1 MAKVSPEADCDGR
14 PLTVDAA
21 ARHTS
26 GPGVG
31 DGLVSGARD
40 KTWRTDLFVEKK
52 KLDAVIMAKPRRR
65 DVMGKEIYWTGYE
78 PSKVRC
84 AFVFLFCSPSRGQI
98 FGQSAQ

>member
-52 KLDAVIMAKPRRR
+52 S
-65 DVMGKEIYWTGYE
+65 WT
-78 PSKVRC
+78 R
-84 AFVFLFCSPSRGQI
+84 
-98 FGQSAQ
+98 

>member
-52 KLDAVIMAKPRRR
+52 AGRGNHGEAAQARCHGQRNILD
-65 DVMGKEIYWTGYE
+65 G
-78 PSKVRC
+78 
-84 AFVFLFCSPSRGQI
+84 L
-98 FGQSAQ
+98 